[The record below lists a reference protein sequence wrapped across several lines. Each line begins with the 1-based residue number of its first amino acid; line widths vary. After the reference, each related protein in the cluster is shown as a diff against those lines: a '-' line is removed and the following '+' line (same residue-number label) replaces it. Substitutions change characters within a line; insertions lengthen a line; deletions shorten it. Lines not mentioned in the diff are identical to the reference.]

1 MRGPAHQAELTSP
14 FLRFP
19 GSASSGLHVL
29 AELGTRQYPG
39 VGLGRRSGK
48 DMFSNFKQEAR
59 GLATSPATP
68 YTQYLGTNHGED
80 PDRESFGK
88 IDKEPVDFYGL
99 GDPVASFSQMS
110 PYLSSRGSTIKC
122 FRDTAKKGYKAYH
135 LDEYDEDKNPN
146 GIINFG
152 TSENKL
158 CFDLLSSR
166 LTQRDMHH
174 IEPPL
179 LQYPDWK
186 GHMWLRDEVAG
197 FLSYYCKAP
206 VPLKPENVVVVN
218 GCASLFSAL
227 ATVLCDPGEAFL
239 ISSPYYGAITQHVY
253 LYGNVQLVYAHLD
266 SRVTGMDSRP
276 FQLTV
281 KKLEIALQGAKS
293 EGINVKG
300 LILINPQNPLGDIYS
315 QEQLQECLEFA
326 KRCGLTPPCPP
337 PLPDPQRT
345 HVIWGTSKDFG
356 ISGFRFG
363 TLYTENQDVANAVAS
378 LGCLHSLCGTVQYQM
393 AQLLRDRD
401 WINQVYLPENH
412 ARLRAAHAY
421 ITEELETL
429 NIPFLRTKA
438 GFFVWI
444 DLRKY
449 LFTDTFEEEF
459 SLWSRFLDHKVLLFR
474 GKDFECKEP
483 GWFRLV
489 FSDKIH
495 RLRLGMQR
503 IREVLE
509 KEPQVAKTPSPASP
523 WRRAASRGDVA
534 SDSGPKELDTKCR
547 LETRFPHL
555 FGCRITRGKPGVA
568 CPRRENVLWIVGHLS
583 LLCMI
588 LKQNEQKIAWYSWLG
603 LLSLGVLSPF
613 LKHQTEIEAFPL
625 RVLMF
630 SPLVIQ

>member
-1 MRGPAHQAELTSP
+1 
-14 FLRFP
+14 
-19 GSASSGLHVL
+19 
-29 AELGTRQYPG
+29 
-39 VGLGRRSGK
+39 
-48 DMFSNFKQEAR
+48 MFSIFKQEAR
-59 GLATSPATP
+59 GLATSPASSS
-68 YTQYLGTNHGED
+68 TQDLGTNCGEGLD
-80 PDRESFGK
+80 SESSEK
-88 IDKEPVDFYGL
+88 TDKEPVDFYGL
-99 GDPVASFSQMS
+99 GDPAAEFSQMS
-110 PYLSSRGSTIKC
+110 PYLSSRGSIIKC
-122 FRDTAKKGYKAYH
+122 FRDAAEEGYKAYH

-166 LTQRDMHH
+166 LNQRDMHH
-174 IEPPL
+174 IEPPM

-186 GHMWLRDEVAG
+186 GHMWLRDEVAK

-239 ISSPYYGAITQHVY
+239 IPSPYYGAITQHVY
-253 LYGNVQLVYAHLD
+253 LYGNVRLVYAHLD
-266 SRVTGMDSRP
+266 SRVTGMDCRP

-281 KKLEIALQGAKS
+281 KKLEIALLGAKS

-315 QEQLQECLEFA
+315 QERLQEYLEFA
-326 KRCGLTPPCPP
+326 KRHELHVIMDEVYMLSVFDESAVFQSVLGMDR
-337 PLPDPQRT
+337 LPDPQRT

-378 LGCLHSLCGTVQYQM
+378 LGCLHGICGTVQYQV

-401 WINQVYLPENH
+401 WINQVYLSENH
-412 ARLRAAHAY
+412 ARLRAAYAY

-449 LFTDTFEEEF
+449 LCSDTFEEEF
-459 SLWSRFLDHKVLLFR
+459 SLWRRFLHHKVLLSC
-474 GKDFECKEP
+474 GKAFECKEP

-503 IREVLE
+503 IQEVLE
-509 KEPQVAKTPSPASP
+509 KEPQGAKT
-523 WRRAASRGDVA
+523 
-534 SDSGPKELDTKCR
+534 
-547 LETRFPHL
+547 
-555 FGCRITRGKPGVA
+555 
-568 CPRRENVLWIVGHLS
+568 
-583 LLCMI
+583 
-588 LKQNEQKIAWYSWLG
+588 
-603 LLSLGVLSPF
+603 LSPCQS
-613 LKHQTEIEAFPL
+613 LEKSSQS
-625 RVLMF
+625 R
-630 SPLVIQ
+630 

>member
-1 MRGPAHQAELTSP
+1 
-14 FLRFP
+14 
-19 GSASSGLHVL
+19 
-29 AELGTRQYPG
+29 
-39 VGLGRRSGK
+39 
-48 DMFSNFKQEAR
+48 MFSNFKQEAR
-59 GLATSPATP
+59 GLATPLASP
-68 YTQYLGTNHGED
+68 YTQDLDTTHGER
-80 PDRESFGK
+80 PDSESSGK
-88 IDKEPVDFYGL
+88 TDQEPVDSYGL
-99 GDPVASFSQMS
+99 GDPAAKFSQMN
-110 PYLSSRGSTIKC
+110 PYLSSRGSIIKC
-122 FRDTAKKGYKAYH
+122 FRDAAEEGYKAYH

-166 LTQRDMHH
+166 LNQRDMHH
-174 IEPPL
+174 IEPSL

-239 ISSPYYGAITQHVY
+239 IFSPYYGAITQHVY
-253 LYGNVQLVYAHLD
+253 LYGNVRLVYAHLD
-266 SRVTGMDSRP
+266 SKVTGMDSCP
-276 FQLTV
+276 FQPLV

-315 QEQLQECLEFA
+315 QEQMQEYLEFA
-326 KRCGLTPPCPP
+326 KRHGLHVIVDEVYMLSVFDESAKFQSVLGMDR
-337 PLPDPQRT
+337 LPDPQRT

-378 LGCLHSLCGTVQYQM
+378 LGCLHGICGTVQYQM
-393 AQLLRDRD
+393 TQLLRDRD
-401 WINQVYLPENH
+401 WINQVYLSENH

-444 DLRKY
+444 DLRKAC
-449 LFTDTFEEEF
+449 
-459 SLWSRFLDHKVLLFR
+459 SGSGR
-474 GKDFECKEP
+474 C
-483 GWFRLV
+483 
-489 FSDKIH
+489 
-495 RLRLGMQR
+495 LRRSPRWPRPLH
-503 IREVLE
+503 
-509 KEPQVAKTPSPASP
+509 PASP
-523 WRRAASRGDVA
+523 WRRAV
-534 SDSGPKELDTKCR
+534 
-547 LETRFPHL
+547 
-555 FGCRITRGKPGVA
+555 
-568 CPRRENVLWIVGHLS
+568 N
-583 LLCMI
+583 
-588 LKQNEQKIAWYSWLG
+588 
-603 LLSLGVLSPF
+603 
-613 LKHQTEIEAFPL
+613 
-625 RVLMF
+625 
-630 SPLVIQ
+630 